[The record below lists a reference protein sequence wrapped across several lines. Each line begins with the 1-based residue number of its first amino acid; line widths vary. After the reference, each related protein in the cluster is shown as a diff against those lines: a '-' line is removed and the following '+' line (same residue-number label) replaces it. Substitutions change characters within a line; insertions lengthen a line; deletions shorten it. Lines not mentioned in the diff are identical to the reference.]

1 MQTIKDIIPD
11 VIRGLETKKRAQD
24 EPELL
29 LKRVLPKKELG
40 HVKFRYLRKGILGIS
55 VDSSSWL
62 YQLNLQKPQL
72 LVKLGK
78 KSQTIKDIR
87 FYIGEIQ

>member
-11 VIRGLETKKRAQD
+11 VIRGLETKKHAKN
-24 EPELL
+24 ELELL
-29 LKRVLPKKELG
+29 LKRILPKKELG

-72 LVKLGK
+72 LAKLGK
-78 KSQTIKDIR
+78 KPPTIKDIR
-87 FYIGEIQ
+87 FYIGETQ